1 MFDKF
6 KNLIGVTDLE
16 DEIQEDLYEEELEEK
31 EKRERKDKRNYRD
44 KITKEEDKTTYKIN
58 KKNIDADLYII
69 KPENYNECASIIDE
83 LKRNKTIVLNL
94 ESVDKELK
102 KLIFEFTKGGV
113 YALEANIQKVS
124 SDIFLIAPK
133 GTEIEGKIKI
143 NAEKNVC
150 KWE

>member
-1 MFDKF
+1 MLNKF
-6 KNLIGVTDLE
+6 KNLIGISDLE
-16 DEIQEDLYEEELEEK
+16 DEIQDEEIEEK
-31 EKRERKDKRNYRD
+31 KNKIKSREFNEKLPKENNRKPY
-44 KITKEEDKTTYKIN
+44 TVN

-69 KPENYNECASIIDE
+69 KQDNYDECASIVDE
-83 LKRNKTIVLNL
+83 LKRKKTIVLNL
-94 ESVDKELK
+94 ENVDKDLK

-143 NAEKNVC
+143 NAEKNIL

>member
-16 DEIQEDLYEEELEEK
+16 DEIQEDVYEDELDHNVK
-31 EKRERKDKRNYRD
+31 KERKDRKGYRE
-44 KITKEEDKTTYKIN
+44 KMPKEEIKDTYKGST
-58 KKNIDADLYII
+58 KNIDADLYIL
-69 KPENYNECASIIDE
+69 KPENYNECASIVDE
-83 LKRNKTIVLNL
+83 LKRKKTIVLNL
-94 ESVDKELK
+94 ENVDKELK

-124 SDIFLIAPK
+124 NDIFLIAPK

-143 NAEKNVC
+143 NTEKNVFR
-150 KWE
+150 WE

>member
-16 DEIQEDLYEEELEEK
+16 DEIQEDVYEDELNLK
-31 EKRERKDKRNYRD
+31 EKKERKDRKGYRE
-44 KITKEEDKTTYKIN
+44 KMPKEEIKDTYKGSI
-58 KKNIDADLYII
+58 KNIDADLYIL
-69 KPENYNECASIIDE
+69 KPENYNECASIVDE
-83 LKRNKTIVLNL
+83 LKRKKTIVLNL
-94 ESVDKELK
+94 ENVDKELK

-124 SDIFLIAPK
+124 NDIFLIAPK

-143 NAEKNVC
+143 NTEKNVFR
-150 KWE
+150 WE

>member
-16 DEIQEDLYEEELEEK
+16 DEIQEDIYEDELENNK
-31 EKRERKDKRNYRD
+31 KKERKGYRE
-44 KITKEEDKTTYKIN
+44 KMPKEEIKDIYKSN
-58 KKNIDADLYII
+58 TKNIDADLYIL
-69 KPENYNECASIIDE
+69 KPENYNECASIVDE
-83 LKRNKTIVLNL
+83 LKRKKTIVLNL
-94 ESVDKELK
+94 ENVDKELK

-124 SDIFLIAPK
+124 NDIFLIAPK

-143 NAEKNVC
+143 NTEKNIFR
-150 KWE
+150 WE

>member
-1 MFDKF
+1 MLDKF
-6 KNLIGVTDLE
+6 KNLIGISDLE
-16 DEIQEDLYEEELEEK
+16 DEIQEDEELIEK
-31 EKRERKDKRNYRD
+31 EDRIRKKQYNE
-44 KITKEEDKTTYKIN
+44 KLPKQEKKKSLSVS
-58 KKNIDADLYII
+58 KKNLDADLYII
-69 KPENYNECASIIDE
+69 KPDNYDECASIVDE
-83 LKRNKTIVLNL
+83 LKRKKTIVLNL
-94 ESVDKELK
+94 ENVDKDLK

-143 NAEKNVC
+143 NSEKNIL

>member
-1 MFDKF
+1 MFDKL

-16 DEIQEDLYEEELEEK
+16 DEIQEDVYEDELDHNEK
-31 EKRERKDKRNYRD
+31 KERKERKGYRE
-44 KITKEEDKTTYKIN
+44 KMPIEEIKDTYKGST
-58 KKNIDADLYII
+58 KNIDADLYIL

-83 LKRNKTIVLNL
+83 LKRKKTIVLNL
-94 ESVDKELK
+94 ENVDKDLK

-124 SDIFLIAPK
+124 NDIFLIAPK

-143 NAEKNVC
+143 NTEKNVFR
-150 KWE
+150 WE

>member
-1 MFDKF
+1 MLDKF
-6 KNLIGVTDLE
+6 KNLIGISDLE
-16 DEIQEDLYEEELEEK
+16 DEIQEDEELIEKDDRIRKKQFNEKLPKQEEK
-31 EKRERKDKRNYRD
+31 KSFSVS
-44 KITKEEDKTTYKIN
+44 
-58 KKNIDADLYII
+58 KKNLDADLYII
-69 KPENYNECASIIDE
+69 KPDNYDECASIVDE
-83 LKRNKTIVLNL
+83 LKRKKTIVLNL
-94 ESVDKELK
+94 ENVDKDLK

-143 NAEKNVC
+143 NSEKNIL

>member
-1 MFDKF
+1 MLNKF
-6 KNLIGVTDLE
+6 KNLIGISDLE
-16 DEIQEDLYEEELEEK
+16 DEIQDEEIEEK
-31 EKRERKDKRNYRD
+31 KNKIKSREFNEKLPKENNRKPY
-44 KITKEEDKTTYKIN
+44 TVN

-69 KPENYNECASIIDE
+69 KPDNYDECASIVDE
-83 LKRNKTIVLNL
+83 LKRKKTIVLNL
-94 ESVDKELK
+94 ENVDKDLK

-143 NAEKNVC
+143 NAEKNIL

>member
-1 MFDKF
+1 MLDKF
-6 KNLIGVTDLE
+6 KNLIGISDLE
-16 DEIQEDLYEEELEEK
+16 DEIQYEEK
-31 EKRERKDKRNYRD
+31 EEKKEKIKSRD
-44 KITKEEDKTTYKIN
+44 FNEKLPKEENRKSYTVN
-58 KKNIDADLYII
+58 QKNIDADLYII
-69 KPENYNECASIIDE
+69 KPDNYDECASIVDE
-83 LKRNKTIVLNL
+83 LKRKKTIVLNL
-94 ESVDKELK
+94 ENVDKDLK

-143 NAEKNVC
+143 NAEKNIL

>member
-16 DEIQEDLYEEELEEK
+16 DEIQDDIYEDELDNNK
-31 EKRERKDKRNYRD
+31 KERKGYRE
-44 KITKEEDKTTYKIN
+44 KMPKEEIKDIYKSKI
-58 KKNIDADLYII
+58 KNIDADLYIL
-69 KPENYNECASIIDE
+69 KPENYNECASIVDE
-83 LKRNKTIVLNL
+83 LKRKKTIVLNL
-94 ESVDKELK
+94 ENVDKELK

-124 SDIFLIAPK
+124 NDIFLIAPK

-143 NAEKNVC
+143 NTEKNIFR
-150 KWE
+150 WE

>member
-1 MFDKF
+1 MLDKF
-6 KNLIGVTDLE
+6 KNLIGISDLE
-16 DEIQEDLYEEELEEK
+16 DEIQEDEELVEEDNRIRKKQFNEKFPKQEEK
-31 EKRERKDKRNYRD
+31 KPFSVS
-44 KITKEEDKTTYKIN
+44 
-58 KKNIDADLYII
+58 KKNLDADLYII
-69 KPENYNECASIIDE
+69 KPDNYDECASIVDE
-83 LKRNKTIVLNL
+83 LKRKKTIVLNL
-94 ESVDKELK
+94 ENVDKDLK

-143 NAEKNVC
+143 NSEKNIL

>member
-1 MFDKF
+1 MLNKF
-6 KNLIGVTDLE
+6 KNLIGISDLE
-16 DEIQEDLYEEELEEK
+16 DEIQDEEIEEK
-31 EKRERKDKRNYRD
+31 KNTIKSREFNEKLPKENNRKPY
-44 KITKEEDKTTYKIN
+44 TVN

-69 KPENYNECASIIDE
+69 KPDNYDECASIVDE
-83 LKRNKTIVLNL
+83 LKRKKTIVLNL
-94 ESVDKELK
+94 ENVDKDLK

-143 NAEKNVC
+143 NAEKNIL

>member
-16 DEIQEDLYEEELEEK
+16 DEIQEDVYKDELDLK
-31 EKRERKDKRNYRD
+31 EKKERKDRKGYRE
-44 KITKEEDKTTYKIN
+44 KMPKEEIKDRYKGSI
-58 KKNIDADLYII
+58 KNIDADLYIL
-69 KPENYNECASIIDE
+69 KPENYNECASIVDE
-83 LKRNKTIVLNL
+83 LKRKKTIVLNL
-94 ESVDKELK
+94 ENVDKELK

-124 SDIFLIAPK
+124 NDIFLIAPK

-143 NAEKNVC
+143 NTEKNVFR
-150 KWE
+150 WE